1 MLGMCCW
8 LGANESKAQAQSTY
22 YKDGPNAP
30 RLMGD
35 ELNEL
40 ERQRAELSLGAP
52 IAFTI
57 VGGVTALTGG
67 MFLLIGLLFES
78 IDRNC
83 EPSNGDYFDDGYCSD
98 PDGTPLIVVGAVGL
112 AVGVVV
118 LAIALPSLFSRI
130 DERRALGVR
139 IKQLRRERYRGMVFM
154 GDSPRLARSSP
165 VLKLRF

>member
-1 MLGMCCW
+1 MCCW
-8 LGANESKAQAQSTY
+8 LGATESKAQAQNTS
-22 YKDGPNAP
+22 YKHRSNAP

-67 MFLLIGLLFES
+67 MFLVLGLLIES
-78 IDRNC
+78 IDRSC
-83 EPSNGDYFDDGYCSD
+83 EPPNGDYFDDGYCSD

-139 IKQLRRERYRGMVFM
+139 IKQLRRERYGGQVFM
-154 GDSPRLARSSP
+154 GDGPRLARSSP